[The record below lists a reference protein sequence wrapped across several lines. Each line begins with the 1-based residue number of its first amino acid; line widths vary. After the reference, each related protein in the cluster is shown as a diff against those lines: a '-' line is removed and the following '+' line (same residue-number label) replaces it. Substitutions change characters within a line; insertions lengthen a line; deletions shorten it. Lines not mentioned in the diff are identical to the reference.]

1 MKKSRMVICW
11 LMLALGGL
19 DSRNVDNKFMGKR
32 RAIPTI
38 EPIKGNTVFVADSV
52 SRIDA

>member
-1 MKKSRMVICW
+1 MTKSRLVIYW

-19 DSRNVDNKFMGKR
+19 DSHNVDNKFMGKR

-38 EPIKGNTVFVADSV
+38 EPIKGNTVFVTDSV

>member
-1 MKKSRMVICW
+1 
-11 LMLALGGL
+11 MLSLGVF
-19 DSRNVDNKFMGKR
+19 DSRNVDNKFVGKR

-38 EPIKGNTVFVADSV
+38 KPIKSNTVFVANSV